1 MKFYTLCICVIL
13 ALCSGCQSEPKTE
26 PVAQVQEASKKEKMK
41 IIREPIEIFP
51 SVERD
56 YPEDLVALGF
66 PIHPKTAV
74 HNVGSTRI
82 MEEGLLM
89 QLNTYATEDEI
100 VSYYQEEMKKFGWT
114 ESKLK
119 IYKGA
124 NQALK
129 FDKDGLTCKF
139 IIINEED
146 QNYRKIAVNVTKA
159 LDISKYQ

>member
-1 MKFYTLCICVIL
+1 MKFHTLSICVIL
-13 ALCSGCQSEPKTE
+13 VLCFGCQSEPKTE
-26 PVAQVQEASKKEKMK
+26 AVTAVQEAPKEEKMTV
-41 IIREPIEIFP
+41 IREPIEIYP

-89 QLNTYATEDEI
+89 QLNTYATEEEV
-100 VSYYQEEMKKFGWT
+100 VSYYQEEMAKFGWI

-159 LDISKYQ
+159 LDISNYQ